1 MHLTVARNTDALV
14 AFSLDAARVVD
25 AEWMEGMRGD
35 GSHGQVPLVTL
46 AAPESGD
53 MAGTLAIVGA
63 TVAAGEP
70 VPHQGRWA
78 FVATEGFTDVV
89 ARLEVTY
96 LAPER
101 MVLHLAFRVP
111 GHEALL
117 AGVKMAQRLLFKVP
131 DGPVL
136 QVDPPVEDLSAV
148 LRLIERA
155 AAGATR

>member
-1 MHLTVARNTDALV
+1 MHLTVARSTDALV

-35 GSHGQVPLVTL
+35 GSQGQVPLVTL

-53 MAGTLAIVGA
+53 QAGTLAIVGA
-63 TVAAGEP
+63 AVAAGEP

-89 ARLEVTY
+89 ARLEIQY
-96 LAPER
+96 LVPER
-101 MVLHLAFRVP
+101 MVLRIAFRVP

-136 QVDPPVEDLSAV
+136 QVDPPADDLAAV
-148 LRLIERA
+148 LRLVERA
-155 AAGATR
+155 AAGAAH